1 MSDIVSLSG
10 LSNVASGSQV
20 QVEHSRAANEPASAG
35 PSGSVAAPGSSEDS
49 IVLSTA
55 ARLVQQAWSAGAAD
69 RASRVQQLKQ
79 QVESGEYSIDPAAI
93 GCALIGAT
101 IAGE

>member
-1 MSDIVSLSG
+1 MSDIVSLSSVG
-10 LSNVASGSQV
+10 NVPSGSQV
-20 QVEHSRAANEPASAG
+20 QVEHSRATGESASAG
-35 PSGSVAAPGSSEDS
+35 LSSPVAAAGSQEDS

-55 ARLVQQAWSAGAAD
+55 AGLVQQAATAGAAD

-79 QVESGEYSIDPAAI
+79 QVESGTYGLDPATI
-93 GCALIGAT
+93 SSALIGAT

>member
-1 MSDIVSLSG
+1 MSDIVSLSSVG
-10 LSNVASGSQV
+10 NVSSGSQV
-20 QVEHSRAANEPASAG
+20 QVEHSRAASESASAG
-35 PSGSVAAPGSSEDS
+35 LSDSAAVTGSGEDS

-55 ARLVQQAWSAGAAD
+55 ARLVQQASSAGADD

-79 QVESGEYSIDPAAI
+79 QIESGAYSIDPATI
-93 GCALIGAT
+93 SSALIGRA